1 MFVLTALALAADP
14 VPAPAPAP
22 LTFEAVSLSCAPP
35 KPSIEILQT
44 RIDVSGSVDVQIQA
58 DVTKRLD
65 TLVKERALPKP

>member
-14 VPAPAPAP
+14 VPPAPAP
-22 LTFEAVSLSCAPP
+22 LTFEPVPIVVPPP

-44 RIDVSGSVDVQIQA
+44 RIDVSGSVDEQIQA

-65 TLVKERALPKP
+65 TLVEERALPKP